1 VYRFVCEPMDGY
13 LKRRL
18 SNPAYGGNTICHDE
32 SSAYKRFAFER
43 SIEEQQQQ
51 VRTNAHPLQMVR
63 HEASAS
69 KLYHATDNAKKGP
82 CWTGYHKVE
91 GMADY
96 ADGSCKPNGKK
107 KKKSSDKKKKKKKE
121 KKEGDKSSSE
131 SDSDDEH
138 KKKSKD

>member
-1 VYRFVCEPMDGY
+1 MDGY

-18 SNPAYGGNTICHDE
+18 SNPAYGGGVTDE
-32 SSAYKRFAFER
+32 SNAYKRFAFER
-43 SIEEQQQQ
+43 LVEEQKP
-51 VRTNAHPLQMVR
+51 TDAHPLQMMR

-69 KLYHATDNAKKGP
+69 KKLYRATDNAKQGP
-82 CWTGYHKVE
+82 CWDGYRKVE

-96 ADGSCKPNGKK
+96 ADGSCVKVGKK
-107 KKKSSDKKKKKKKE
+107 KKKKKKSGEKKKKKE
-121 KKEGDKSSSE
+121 KKEGEKSSSE

>member
-1 VYRFVCEPMDGY
+1 MDGY

-18 SNPAYGGNTICHDE
+18 SNPAYGGGALDE

-43 SIEEQQQQ
+43 LVEEQKP
-51 VRTNAHPLQMVR
+51 TDAHPLQMMR

-69 KLYHATDNAKKGP
+69 KKLYRGTDNAKQGP
-82 CWTGYHKVE
+82 CWDGYRKVE

-96 ADGSCKPNGKK
+96 ADGSCVKVGKK
-107 KKKSSDKKKKKKKE
+107 KKKKSGDKKKKKKH

-131 SDSDDEH
+131 SSDSDDEH

>member
-1 VYRFVCEPMDGY
+1 MDGY

-18 SNPAYGGNTICHDE
+18 SNPAYGSGVTDE

-43 SIEEQQQQ
+43 LVEEQKP
-51 VRTNAHPLQMVR
+51 TDAHPLQMVR

-69 KLYHATDNAKKGP
+69 KKLYRATDNAKQGP
-82 CWTGYHKVE
+82 CWDGYRKVE

-96 ADGSCKPNGKK
+96 ADGSCVKVGKK
-107 KKKSSDKKKKKKKE
+107 KKKKSGEKKKKKKKE
-121 KKEGDKSSSE
+121 KKEGDKSSSS
-131 SDSDDEH
+131 SDSDSDHEH